1 MQEYDKYFG
10 VWILKILVNFYTKVL
25 KWLKYFLK
33 LISVFSS
40 GGGGGLSVKTQPESR
55 CPELL
60 ANFCDML
67 LRKTPY
73 SKKLTSDEIQAK
85 LRDVVSIFNGTERIS
100 KYNVIKMLFIGYEL
114 A

>member
-1 MQEYDKYFG
+1 MPSLSEIGDLSIITPCLVLPGFLMD
-10 VWILKILVNFYTKVL
+10 IL
-25 KWLKYFLK
+25 LK

-85 LRDVVSIFNGTERIS
+85 LRDVVSIFNGIERIC
-100 KYNVIKMLFIGYEL
+100 EL
-114 A
+114 